1 MKLIGLIVKLFGFPS
16 TVPIT
21 NTDCMCN
28 ETNLGLEE
36 AQNDGLDEGGN
47 AAIKVDEANAVAPAK
62 DIHYLIN
69 FYDQCMIILLLKL
82 I

>member
-1 MKLIGLIVKLFGFPS
+1 MTVFGS
-16 TVPIT
+16 QISKWI
-21 NTDCMCN
+21 DCVCN

-62 DIHYLIN
+62 DII
-69 FYDQCMIILLLKL
+69 
-82 I
+82 